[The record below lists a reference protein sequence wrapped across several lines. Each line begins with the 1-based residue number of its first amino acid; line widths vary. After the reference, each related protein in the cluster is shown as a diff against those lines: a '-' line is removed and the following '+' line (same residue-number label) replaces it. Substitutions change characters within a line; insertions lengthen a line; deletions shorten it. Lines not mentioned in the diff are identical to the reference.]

1 MVDYN
6 KINKEGMDSS
16 LMKVEALQKE
26 YEVTLQQY
34 QEAMKNYI
42 SSLQTT
48 DAITEK
54 SYVARKE
61 RAWWGT
67 GKLEEGEANT
77 QQECE
82 AMCANSSNCSGATFN
97 PVKRYCWT
105 RSGDGPLTP
114 SEPDDYALIPKQ
126 KSAIIAMK
134 SLNEKL
140 LSINQQIISEMS
152 NIDPAVKQ
160 QDTNRNTT
168 YKELDSSYQNLLE
181 QKMEMEKQL
190 REYYSVE
197 EDYDN
202 QTLYVNQKALSMKI
216 WVIVC
221 AVVLLVTMSKMYGEE
236 GLPSFIKWPLIIII
250 VLVVLTTIMSP
261 SYK

>member
-1 MVDYN
+1 
-6 KINKEGMDSS
+6 
-16 LMKVEALQKE
+16 
-26 YEVTLQQY
+26 
-34 QEAMKNYI
+34 
-42 SSLQTT
+42 
-48 DAITEK
+48 
-54 SYVARKE
+54 
-61 RAWWGT
+61 
-67 GKLEEGEANT
+67 
-77 QQECE
+77 
-82 AMCANSSNCSGATFN
+82 
-97 PVKRYCWT
+97 
-105 RSGDGPLTP
+105 
-114 SEPDDYALIPKQ
+114 
-126 KSAIIAMK
+126 MK

-160 QDTNRNTT
+160 QDINRNTT

-202 QTLYVNQKALSMKI
+202 QTLYVNQKALSMKF

>member
-1 MVDYN
+1 MDYN
-6 KINKEGMDSS
+6 TMNKDEMDSS

-42 SSLQTT
+42 TSLQTSNT
-48 DAITEK
+48 TMK
-54 SYVARKE
+54 PSYVVLKE

-67 GKLEEGEANT
+67 GKLEEGEAST

-82 AMCANSSNCSGATFN
+82 TMCANSSNCSGATFN

-114 SEPDDYALIPKQ
+114 GDPDDYALIPKQ
-126 KSAIIAMK
+126 KSALIMMK

-160 QDTNRNTT
+160 QDVNRSTT

-190 REYYSVE
+190 REYYSIE

-202 QTLYVNQKALSMKI
+202 QTLYVNQTALSMRF
-216 WVIVC
+216 WTIVC
-221 AVVLLVTMSKMYGEE
+221 AIVLLVTMSKMYGEE
-236 GLPSFIKWPLIIII
+236 GLSAFIKLPLIIII
-250 VLVVLTTIMSP
+250 VLVVVTTIMSP